1 MKPSIAVGM
10 LLILAL
16 VSSACGG
23 VTTRVENVSEAE
35 QHHNVG
41 VGLALKEQWNEAIA
55 EFDEALR
62 LDPNYAVAY
71 INRSTA
77 YFALGQYERAI
88 RDLDEAI
95 RLNAKDDVAYAN
107 RALAYTALSK
117 DQEAKRDAARAVE
130 LGYDPARL
138 KRNIKE
144 LKKRR

>member
-1 MKPSIAVGM
+1 MKLSTAVGM

-16 VSSACGG
+16 ASSACGG
-23 VTTRVENVSEAE
+23 TTRVENVAEAE

-55 EFDEALR
+55 EFDEALG

-71 INRSTA
+71 INRSAA

-95 RLNAKDDVAYAN
+95 RLNAKDDIAYAN

-130 LGYDPARL
+130 LGYDPTRL
-138 KRNIKE
+138 KRNIEE